1 MSLSSVLKITCDIR
15 KGQIL
20 NSGSSLYTIL
30 EFVGEGRFGKVAKCQ
45 KKSSLDTVAIKII
58 RKGTAFMRETE
69 KELTMLNMVSVLN
82 PDHANIIKFFERFEY
97 MGHTCLV
104 FEMLDC
110 HLFDLLTGREWE
122 PMRLSEIR
130 SVAKQ
135 LLVALDALKPL
146 GILHTDIKPDN
157 VMCVNKQVSPLRVKL
172 IDFGLALVVSS
183 VHPGMKIQPK
193 GYRSPE
199 AALGLPFTEAVDVWS
214 VGCILAFLYIAD
226 NLFPVDCEYQMMKCM
241 VDVLGQPEDRILCCG
256 KYTKRFFTKEGDNEG
271 LHYRLKTPEE
281 YEAAN
286 QVAFLE
292 WSGIVEPPSSLD
304 DLINFYPIQ
313 EVGELEDRRE
323 FVDLMKCLLDLDGE
337 HRISPQ
343 QALLHPFITMAHLN
357 KDLDYEY
364 RDYLHTARSKMSNVQ
379 EEDCKDKEPEKLC
392 SDRESHIDTTQSTT
406 LGSSRTILK
415 RFNRFCGTITSL
427 FSRFRPPADDST
439 VNAP

>member
-1 MSLSSVLKITCDIR
+1 MSLRIRSITSSASYDSVPKITCDIL

-30 EFVGEGRFGKVAKCQ
+30 DFVGEGRFGKVAKCQ
-45 KKSSLDTVAIKII
+45 KKSSMDTVAIKII

-69 KELTMLNMVSVLN
+69 KELTMLNMVSTLN

-122 PMRLSEIR
+122 PMPLSEIR
-130 SVAKQ
+130 SVAEQ

-183 VHPGMKIQPK
+183 VHP
-193 GYRSPE
+193 
-199 AALGLPFTEAVDVWS
+199 
-214 VGCILAFLYIAD
+214 
-226 NLFPVDCEYQMMKCM
+226 DCEYQMMKCM

-286 QVAFLE
+286 QVTFLE
-292 WSGIVEPPSSLD
+292 WSGIVETPSSLD
-304 DLINFYPIQ
+304 DLINFYPVQ

-323 FVDLMKCLLDLDGE
+323 FVDLMKLLLDLDGE

-357 KDLDYEY
+357 KDLDYEH

-379 EEDCKDKEPEKLC
+379 EEDCKDKDSEKLC
-392 SDRESHIDTTQSTT
+392 CERERVIDTAQSTT

-415 RFNRFCGTITSL
+415 RFNRFCGSITSL
-427 FSRFRPPADDST
+427 FSRFRHPADD
-439 VNAP
+439 